1 MSDEPKKRGRPK
13 KTPEQNTGKLPRA
26 REDAVNDGRDR
37 LFLREY
43 FANGGNAT
51 EAELAVYPKKLRSS
65 AASDASQRLTRI
77 RRTMKWQEYLAEAG
91 LDDVGL
97 MAKARQ
103 LRDARM
109 ILLDAGG
116 EEHDV
121 PDNRTQLGVMQ
132 TIGKWSGKEKLDLN
146 IDAQVEIKH
155 TFDPEG
161 I

>member
-1 MSDEPKKRGRPK
+1 MSDEKKKRGRPK
-13 KTPEQNTGKLPRA
+13 KEPEQNTGKIPRA
-26 REDAVNDGRDR
+26 REDSVDDGRDR

-51 EAELAVYPKKLRSS
+51 NAELSVYPNKARSS

-77 RRTMKWQEYLAEAG
+77 RATMKWQEYLAEAG
-91 LDDVGL
+91 LDDIGL

-109 ILLDAGG
+109 ILLDSMGG
-116 EEHDV
+116 EHIV
-121 PDNRTQLGVMQ
+121 ADNRTQLGVMQ
-132 TIGKWSGKEKLDLN
+132 TIGKWSGKEKFDLN

-155 TFDPEG
+155 TFDPDG
-161 I
+161 V